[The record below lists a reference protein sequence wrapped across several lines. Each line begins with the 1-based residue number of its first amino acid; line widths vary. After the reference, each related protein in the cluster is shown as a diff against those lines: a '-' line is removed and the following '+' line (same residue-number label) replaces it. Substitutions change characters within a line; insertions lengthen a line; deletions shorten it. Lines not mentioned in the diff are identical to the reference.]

1 MHRIEYKPDLFE
13 ELETLIKTENDELEE
28 ATELIE
34 NCETTSYEGETRTP
48 YQDAFYACNN
58 LAKNIKTFQAIVKV
72 FHRHGI
78 NVCKTQVEKI
88 LSYNGDEEIQEE
100 IKAETGEKNIYR
112 FFTLRMLLPITD
124 DELDER
130 VKQEHG
136 GHQNANYKNRDCSLS
151 KQLKDWKKHRESG
164 IKAVARTKKSLV
176 TKNDYFDL
184 EEMYGFIGDLLEKPS
199 QELTDENAKFLEN
212 KAWKYNSFLSS
223 IKNKADRIRDFTSG
237 RRSRDL
243 AREDDEIEEL
253 EWMIENHQGRII
265 RPPK

>member
-1 MHRIEYKPDLFE
+1 MLEFAEPDLFE
-13 ELETLIKTENDELEE
+13 ELESLIKTENDELEE
-28 ATELIE
+28 STELIE
-34 NCETTSYEGETRTP
+34 NCETTTYEGETRTP
-48 YQDAFYACNN
+48 YQDAYAGR
-58 LAKNIKTFQAIVKV
+58 LAEHIKTFQAIVKV

-88 LSYNGDEEIQEE
+88 LSYNGDKEIQEE
-100 IKAETGEKNIYR
+100 IKAETGEKNIYSS
-112 FFTLRMLLPITD
+112 FTLRMLLPITD

-130 VKQEHG
+130 VNQEHG
-136 GHQNANYKNRDCSLS
+136 GYQNSNYKNRDCSLS

-164 IKAVARTKKSLV
+164 IRAVAKARRPIATKKE
-176 TKNDYFDL
+176 DYFDL
-184 EEMYGFIGDLLEKPS
+184 EEMYGFIEDLLEKPS
-199 QELTDENAKFLEN
+199 QELTEEHAKFLEN
-212 KAWKYNSFLSS
+212 KAWKYGTFLRSL
-223 IKNKADRIRDFTSG
+223 KHKADRIRDFTSG